1 MKKLNAKMFNKK
13 ASNPKNKPDE
23 IINKL
28 KILTGQHIADIGSGG
43 GYFSFRFAKL
53 VGKEGKVYSIDTNKD
68 LLEFISNNAN
78 QQEQGNIKTILA
90 TEENIPLPE
99 GKIDL
104 IFMRNVYHH
113 ITNRVEYVK
122 KLKKILKSDG
132 KVAII
137 EYKKRGRLF
146 GSHRPSD
153 HYVIPEVI
161 IKEME
166 TAGYQVEEKHFFLPE
181 QSFISV
187 SSWTPKT
194 SILRICL
201 ASFIFH
207 ATRRFI
213 Q

>member
-13 ASNPKNKPDE
+13 ASNSKNKPDE
-23 IINKL
+23 IIKNL
-28 KILTGQHIADIGSGG
+28 KILPGQHIADIGSGG
-43 GYFSFRFAKL
+43 GYFSFRFAEL
-53 VGKEGKVYSIDTNKD
+53 VGNNGKVYSIDTNKEF
-68 LLEFISNNAN
+68 LEFISNNAK
-78 QQEQGNIKTILA
+78 QQEQSNIITILA
-90 TEENIPLPE
+90 TENNIPLADE
-99 GKIDL
+99 NIDL

-146 GSHRPSD
+146 VSHRPSG

-166 TAGYQVEEKHFFLPE
+166 TAGYQLEEKHFFLPE
-181 QSFISV
+181 QSFN
-187 SSWTPKT
+187 
-194 SILRICL
+194 
-201 ASFIFH
+201 IFSMH
-207 ATRRFI
+207 KKL
-213 Q
+213 

>member
-23 IINKL
+23 IINNL
-28 KILTGQHIADIGSGG
+28 KILPGQRIADIGSGG

-53 VGKEGKVYSIDTNKD
+53 VGNNGKVYSIDTNKE
-68 LLEFISNNAN
+68 LLEFISNNAK
-78 QQEQGNIKTILA
+78 QQEQSNIVTILA
-90 TEENIPLPE
+90 TENNIPLAD

-122 KLKKILKSDG
+122 KLKNILKSDG

-137 EYKKRGRLF
+137 EYKKSGRFF
-146 GSHRPSD
+146 GSHRPSG
-153 HYVIPEVI
+153 HYVILEVI

-166 TAGYQVEEKHFFLPE
+166 TAGYHVEEQHFFLPE
-181 QSFISV
+181 QSFTIF
-187 SSWTPKT
+187 SSKT
-194 SILRICL
+194 
-201 ASFIFH
+201 
-207 ATRRFI
+207 
-213 Q
+213 